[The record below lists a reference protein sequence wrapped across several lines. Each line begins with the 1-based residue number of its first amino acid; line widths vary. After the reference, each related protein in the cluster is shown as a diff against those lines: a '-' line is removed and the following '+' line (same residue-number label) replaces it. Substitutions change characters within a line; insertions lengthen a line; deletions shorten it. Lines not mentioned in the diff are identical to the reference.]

1 MTSALTLLQ
10 LRPDLLQLR
19 RWLVGSRQSALLDD
33 LGYAAHAC
41 AKAALGEL
49 APKPFALQQS
59 GADCLLL
66 GYVQATPDAIDRA
79 VSQSLADPLAASALG
94 LGELKHRALPTDWR
108 SGERLRFK
116 LRAVPM
122 VRSRSQPDG
131 GVHEVDAA
139 RHPKFATQDTPRE
152 SAYEAWLGQ
161 ELARDGAAE
170 LLACELRGFEM
181 HHGVRRQSR
190 STSAPRTSRA
200 TRGAW
205 LPDAQFSGVLRIAS
219 ADAFCALLARGV
231 GRHRAFGF
239 GCLLLAPV

>member
-161 ELARDGAAE
+161 ELARDGAA
-170 LLACELRGFEM
+170 
-181 HHGVRRQSR
+181 
-190 STSAPRTSRA
+190 